1 MDTLATFWDAFI
13 HLIGPWQFMSIS
25 FRHIPATI
33 RGLIRDKD
41 YGALL
46 SIARFEEALFG
57 TFWATIGPNV
67 KLNAEQR
74 VIPLLEG
81 RIKAGVVHDEV
92 VSTPV
97 YGTVIEVGAGS
108 GMYADVFARFL
119 ENADSAHDNES
130 LRHRKTTGGH
140 ITKMYGVE
148 PNPISAK
155 ALGQRVK
162 DLGMDDI
169 YHVVPVGIE
178 YVDDPSAWDGKIE
191 PGSVDCIVS
200 ILCLCSIPEPEKNIK
215 LLYNLLK
222 PGGRWYAYEHVK
234 VWRGG
239 PLLSLYQRFVNLV
252 WPHFLGGCQ
261 LCRDTEKTLRAA
273 GTFKE
278 IDFVQLA
285 AQPPYQVLPHK
296 IGILTK

>member
-1 MDTLATFWDAFI
+1 
-13 HLIGPWQFMSIS
+13 MSIS

-97 YGTVIEVGAGS
+97 YGTVLEVGAGS
-108 GMYADVFARFL
+108 GMYADVFARFR
-119 ENADSAHDNES
+119 ENADSPHDNES

-178 YVDDPSAWDGKIE
+178 SVDDPSAWNGKIE

-239 PLLSLYQRFVNLV
+239 PLLSLYQRKLA
-252 WPHFLGGCQ
+252 P
-261 LCRDTEKTLRAA
+261 
-273 GTFKE
+273 TFC
-278 IDFVQLA
+278 IYPD
-285 AQPPYQVLPHK
+285 YYH
-296 IGILTK
+296 TRN

>member
-1 MDTLATFWDAFI
+1 MGTLATVWDAFI
-13 HLIGPWQFMSIS
+13 HIIDPWRFMSIS

-33 RGLIRDKD
+33 RDLIRDKD
-41 YGALL
+41 YGALF
-46 SIARFEEALFG
+46 SFTRFEEALFG

-81 RIKAGVVHDEV
+81 RIKDGVVHDEV

-108 GMYADVFARFL
+108 GMYADVFARFR
-119 ENADSAHDNES
+119 ENADSANDTES
-130 LRHRKTTGGH
+130 LRYRKTTGGH

-155 ALGQRVK
+155 ALEQRVK

-178 YVDDPSAWDGKIE
+178 SVDDPSAWNGKIE

-215 LLYNLLK
+215 LLYKLLK
-222 PGGRWYAYEHVK
+222 PGGHWYAYEHVK

-252 WPHFLGGCQ
+252 WPHFLGGCE
-261 LCRDTEKTLRAA
+261 LCRDTEKSLRAA
-273 GTFKE
+273 GIFKE
-278 IDFVQLA
+278 VDFVQPVD
-285 AQPPYQVLPHK
+285 QPPYQVLPHK
-296 IGILTK
+296 IGVLTK